1 MDDQTQGS
9 DAVFSLLEVFN
20 CLAVDPPFGSGL
32 VITGSN
38 LSIIFRIKTGN
49 GTDFYEKIVWGNSDG
64 TPKAYLNS

>member
-38 LSIIFRIKTGN
+38 LSIIFKIKTGN
-49 GTDFYEKIVWGNSDG
+49 GTNFYEKMCGGIVME
-64 TPKAYLNS
+64 LQRHI